1 MSRVCPADLYVL
13 EKLPPPTALL
23 PTDTQ
28 EVHSRCTVPQAVG
41 SSSPSDLCAR
51 LASDLAARV
60 HGQDLLLVPAR
71 TFIAAI
77 ASVYSKV
84 HMARGLRLDVSRYV
98 H

>member
-13 EKLPPPTALL
+13 EKLPHQLHVYPPTHRKYTPVALYRRL
-23 PTDTQ
+23 WGRHAPATFA
-28 EVHSRCTVPQAVG
+28 HG
-41 SSSPSDLCAR
+41 SQVTLQQG
-51 LASDLAARV
+51 V

-71 TFIAAI
+71 TFIAAL

-84 HMARGLRLDVSRYV
+84 HMARGLGLDVSRYV